1 MKYCRINLSKTNYS
15 ELENIVIFVNAP
27 VTKLKNIFKKYCTH
41 KNFEGVMPLFDSQFT
56 DPNNDVWGYLDHNN
70 NLVAFSLVRKYDND
84 NVESLQFAW
93 DYVDQKL
100 RLGIRSIEHE
110 CAVYKKLG
118 YKYLYLGI
126 SEEYKK
132 SFFGYEEVGPDN
144 V

>member
-15 ELENIVIFVNAP
+15 ELENAVNFSCPPAA
-27 VTKLKNIFKKYCTH
+27 KLKNIFKTYCIH

-56 DPNNDVWGYLDHNN
+56 DSNNDVWGYLDHNS
-70 NLVAFSLVRKYDND
+70 NLVAFSLVRKYDNK
-84 NVESLQFAW
+84 NIESLQFAW
-93 DYVDQKL
+93 DYADPKL

-126 SEEYKK
+126 AEEYKK
-132 SFFGYEEVGPDN
+132 SFDGYEELGPHN

>member
-15 ELENIVIFVNAP
+15 PLENILIFINP
-27 VTKLKNIFKKYCTH
+27 PMEKLKNIFKDYCAN

-56 DPNNDVWGYLDHNN
+56 DPSNDVWGYLDNKNN
-70 NLVAFSLVRKYDND
+70 IVAFSLVRRYDND

-93 DYVDQKL
+93 DYADPKL

-110 CAVYKKLG
+110 CAIYKKLG

-126 SEEYKK
+126 TEEYKK
-132 SFFGYEEVGPDN
+132 SFAGYEELGSDN